1 MIRVL
6 LVEDHRTLAE
16 ALELALRASGDIEV
30 VGCATTIADAQRLI
44 ASTRPQVVLAD
55 HHLPDGDVGRLA
67 ATLASVEPRLALVI
81 LTADSSDAAMATAV
95 EIGAAGHLLKTA
107 GLEEIARAVRRAAEG
122 ELVLPR
128 TVLLAALRHRTLA
141 RRRESVSLTERERQV
156 LALMAEGVDS
166 QGMADRLGVT
176 LHTARD
182 HAQAVL
188 EKLDARS
195 RLQAVARAYELGLL
209 GPPGRA
215 PPPALAG

>member
-16 ALELALRASGDIEV
+16 ALELALRAAGDIEIVGSAPTV
-30 VGCATTIADAQRLI
+30 VTATRLI
-44 ASTRPQVVLAD
+44 TSARPQVVLAD
-55 HHLPDGDVGRLA
+55 HHLPDGDVGRLSPA
-67 ATLASVEPRLALVI
+67 LDAISPRPALVI
-81 LTADSSDAAMATAV
+81 LTADSSDAAMAVAV
-95 EIGAAGHLLKTA
+95 EAGAAGHLLKTA
-107 GLEEIARAVRRAAEG
+107 GLEEIARAVRRAADG

-128 TVLLAALRHRTLA
+128 PVLLAALRHRTLA
-141 RRRESVSLTERERQV
+141 RRRESVALTERERQV
-156 LALMAEGVDS
+156 LTLMAEGADS
-166 QGMADRLGVT
+166 QGIAERLGVS

-215 PPPALAG
+215 PPAIAG